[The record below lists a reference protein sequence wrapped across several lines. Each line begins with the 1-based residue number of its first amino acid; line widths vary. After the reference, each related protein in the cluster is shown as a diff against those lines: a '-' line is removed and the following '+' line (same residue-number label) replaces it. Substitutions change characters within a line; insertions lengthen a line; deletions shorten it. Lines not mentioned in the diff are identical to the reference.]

1 MKKYTYICKT
11 KEKLEKYEIVIVTEE
26 LEKLKK
32 IIINQCG
39 FIEKIDGD
47 ITVFP
52 DVKDYIYIKNYTEE
66 KIIDKFTF
74 EETYKISYIKYDAP
88 PLAILIDRLLKED
101 LTSLIELKNYDKKS
115 KDAYIR
121 VIMQQINILQEKVT
135 FYMLNNKIKEAE
147 EILEQIEKLKQKQ
160 KLNETQKNDIIY
172 YDTVNKCIDYQ
183 LIDELSL
190 KEYERVKNFFSRVP
204 LNQIILN
211 NKIKKK
217 GEKK

>member
-101 LTSLIELKNYDKKS
+101 LMEDG
-115 KDAYIR
+115 
-121 VIMQQINILQEKVT
+121 
-135 FYMLNNKIKEAE
+135 
-147 EILEQIEKLKQKQ
+147 
-160 KLNETQKNDIIY
+160 DICHFRFN
-172 YDTVNKCIDYQ
+172 V
-183 LIDELSL
+183 
-190 KEYERVKNFFSRVP
+190 
-204 LNQIILN
+204 
-211 NKIKKK
+211 
-217 GEKK
+217 

>member
-1 MKKYTYICKT
+1 M
-11 KEKLEKYEIVIVTEE
+11 
-26 LEKLKK
+26 
-32 IIINQCG
+32 
-39 FIEKIDGD
+39 
-47 ITVFP
+47 
-52 DVKDYIYIKNYTEE
+52 
-66 KIIDKFTF
+66 
-74 EETYKISYIKYDAP
+74 
-88 PLAILIDRLLKED
+88 IDRLLKED

-172 YDTVNKCIDYQ
+172 YDTVNKCMDYQ

>member
-1 MKKYTYICKT
+1 M
-11 KEKLEKYEIVIVTEE
+11 
-26 LEKLKK
+26 
-32 IIINQCG
+32 
-39 FIEKIDGD
+39 
-47 ITVFP
+47 
-52 DVKDYIYIKNYTEE
+52 
-66 KIIDKFTF
+66 
-74 EETYKISYIKYDAP
+74 
-88 PLAILIDRLLKED
+88 
-101 LTSLIELKNYDKKS
+101 TSLIELKNYDKKS